1 MYEQAAAMGATL
13 GTVAACCGGG
23 GLTSG
28 IALALHTLEPQC
40 RVWTAEPENYDDTAD
55 SLELGQRVA
64 VASQESTICDAL
76 QAAMPG
82 VANFEVSV
90 WRSCRSAA
98 RGKKGGR
105 EGGKEG
111 GRERE
116 GGREGG
122 NGRSKERSKER
133 GREGGREGGNGR
145 SKERSK
151 EGGREGGREG
161 GNGRSK
167 ERGKARFGG
176 GVRCWVY

>member
-1 MYEQAAAMGATL
+1 MGATL

-105 EGGKEG
+105 EGG
-111 GRERE
+111 
-116 GGREGG
+116 REGG
-122 NGRSKERSKER
+122 NERGKERGKERSKER
-133 GREGGREGGNGR
+133 
-145 SKERSK
+145 SQ
-151 EGGREGGREG
+151 
-161 GNGRSK
+161 
-167 ERGKARFGG
+167 ARFGG

>member
-1 MYEQAAAMGATL
+1 MGATL

-90 WRSCRSAA
+90 AVVSQ
-98 RGKKGGR
+98 RG
-105 EGGKEG
+105 EGQERRQGEKQGEKEG
-111 GRERE
+111 E
-116 GGREGG
+116 
-122 NGRSKERSKER
+122 K
-133 GREGGREGGNGR
+133 
-145 SKERSK
+145 
-151 EGGREGGREG
+151 
-161 GNGRSK
+161 
-167 ERGKARFGG
+167 
-176 GVRCWVY
+176 